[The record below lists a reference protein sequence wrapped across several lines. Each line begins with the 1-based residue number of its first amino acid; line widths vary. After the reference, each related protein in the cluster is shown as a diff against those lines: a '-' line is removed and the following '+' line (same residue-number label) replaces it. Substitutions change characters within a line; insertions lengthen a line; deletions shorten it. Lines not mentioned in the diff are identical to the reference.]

1 MAAPGARGASL
12 SGLLPAQTSLE
23 YALLD
28 AVTQQEKDEL
38 VYQYLQ
44 KVDGWE
50 QDLAAPDFPEGEAGG
65 GLGAAPGCSPS
76 PGGGSLPPAVRRSA
90 APPSAH
96 GPEVQRSG
104 DCWGKGF
111 WRAGSSVCFSV
122 LNPAWPDVQDLKPP
136 SCLVASVFTDRTTQ
150 PALLQSVSAVSPA
163 FSSPLMFMDHFPR
176 ATEGFKHLAILMP
189 GTTH

>member
-50 QDLAAPDFPEGEAGG
+50 QDLAVPEFPEGE
-65 GLGAAPGCSPS
+65 GLASGWGPLPGP
-76 PGGGSLPPAVRRSA
+76 PLPRWLPPASRLVPCG
-90 APPSAH
+90 PPTA
-96 GPEVQRSG
+96 PEVLQ
-104 DCWGKGF
+104 
-111 WRAGSSVCFSV
+111 GSSDTRRGFCWAGTSVCISV
-122 LNPAWPDVQDLKPP
+122 WNPA
-136 SCLVASVFTDRTTQ
+136 
-150 PALLQSVSAVSPA
+150 
-163 FSSPLMFMDHFPR
+163 
-176 ATEGFKHLAILMP
+176 
-189 GTTH
+189 

>member
-50 QDLAAPDFPEGEAGG
+50 QDLAVPEFPEGE
-65 GLGAAPGCSPS
+65 GLASGWGPLRGP
-76 PGGGSLPPAVRRSA
+76 PLPQDGSLPPAVWRSGALRSA
-90 APPSAH
+90 HS
-96 GPEVQRSG
+96 PEVFQRS
-104 DCWGKGF
+104 DTPRGF
-111 WRAGSSVCFSV
+111 CRAGTSVCTPVS
-122 LNPAWPDVQDLKPP
+122 NPAWPDVNNHKTPW
-136 SCLVASVFTDRTTQ
+136 
-150 PALLQSVSAVSPA
+150 
-163 FSSPLMFMDHFPR
+163 MFLDHFLS
-176 ATEGFKHLAILMP
+176 ATDGFKHLRDL
-189 GTTH
+189 T